1 MLERLGNVWAGC
13 IVCSAMVWAEA
24 NAQTGKDV
32 DLACAITAGA
42 EMGASPKGSAEQSAA
57 LMVWTFYLGRL
68 SARDDTTNWNTVIKG
83 KVAELRERAR
93 PKELYSECMKFYSS
107 KMTE

>member
-1 MLERLGNVWAGC
+1 MLARLGNVWAGC
-13 IVCSAMVWAEA
+13 ILCSAMFCAQA
-24 NAQTGKDV
+24 NAQTKEI

-42 EMGASPKGSAEQSAA
+42 EMGASPKGSADQSAA

-68 SARDDTTNWNTVIKG
+68 SARDDTINWNTVIKG
-83 KVAELRERAR
+83 KIAELRERAR
-93 PKELYSECMKFYSS
+93 STGLYSECMEFYSS